1 MTRNEINETVKT
13 IRELKRMQEE
23 LVAEIQ
29 ANEDKIKAEM
39 ETTQIF
45 TMTGDD
51 YKITWNEVT
60 STRLDTSAL
69 KKALPEV
76 AERFSKTSTIR
87 RFCIN

>member
-39 ETTQIF
+39 EATQIF

-51 YKITWNEVT
+51 YKVTWNEVT

-69 KKALPEV
+69 KKALPEIC
-76 AERFSKTSTIR
+76 EKFSKTSTLR

>member
-1 MTRNEINETVKT
+1 MTKTEINETVKT

-39 ETTQIF
+39 EATQIF

-51 YKITWNEVT
+51 YKITWTEYT

-69 KKALPEV
+69 KKAFPEIT
-76 AERFSKTSTIR
+76 EKFSKTSTLK

>member
-39 ETTQIF
+39 EATQIF

-51 YKITWNEVT
+51 YKVTWNEVT

-69 KKALPEV
+69 KKALPEIC
-76 AERFSKTSTIR
+76 EKFSKTSIIR